1 MSNLTILL
9 MLLIP
14 AAITFLL
21 RLAPFL
27 MFGRRRQMSSLVE
40 YLGETLP
47 YTVMAALVVYCLK
60 GLRTGISCENTAATA
75 AVVVVTVMHLWKK
88 NTILSITVGT
98 VCYMALL
105 RILC

>member
-1 MSNLTILL
+1 MSNLTILW

-14 AAITFLL
+14 AVITFLL
-21 RLAPFL
+21 RLVPFL
-27 MFGRRRQMSSLVE
+27 LFGGRRQMSPLVE

-60 GLRTGISCENTAATA
+60 GLRMGISYENAA
-75 AVVVVTVMHLWKK
+75 AVTAVAVVTVMHLWKK
-88 NTILSITVGT
+88 NTILSVVVGT

-105 RILC
+105 RIFC